1 MYGTIVDL
9 VTIVLI
15 LGMTWALTSEGLWGA
30 ALMFFNALFA
40 AMITLNCYEPLA
52 QLIGTNAEFLS
63 GYADALCILVIFTV
77 SLLLLRLTTENFAPA
92 MVRFPMPLYHL
103 GRFIFGLL
111 GSAITMG
118 MIMIALD
125 ASPVNKKIL
134 GAMDY
139 KYKPFY
145 GLRLD
150 KELLAYFQ
158 HSTGY
163 IFTRVGQADPY
174 KEFGNVRAFDPK
186 GDWLLRS
193 QEARPYPKGEDLFAD
208 ETASPGRRSRRGRG
222 GGSGGRRRRGGRQ
235 RREPA
240 GHAGGHRAAG
250 GAAVGGPRAQLP
262 TGSPRPT
269 AAT

>member
-1 MYGTIVDL
+1 MSGTIVDL

-40 AMITLNCYEPLA
+40 AMITLNTYEPLA
-52 QLIGTNAEFLS
+52 QLIGTNVEFLS

-77 SLLLLRLTTENFAPA
+77 SLLLLRLITENFAPA

-103 GRFIFGLL
+103 GRLIFGLL
-111 GSAITMG
+111 GSLITMG

-150 KELLAYFQ
+150 KEVLAYFQ
-158 HSTGY
+158 HATGY

-186 GDWLLRS
+186 GDWLLRA

-208 ETASPGRRSRRGRG
+208 ETASTAAAAEG
-222 GGSGGRRRRGGRQ
+222 G
-235 RREPA
+235 A
-240 GHAGGHRAAG
+240 GAAG
-250 GAAVGGPRAQLP
+250 GAPAAGGGNVANPPGMPGGIAPPGGLK
-262 TGSPRPT
+262 
-269 AAT
+269 

>member
-1 MYGTIVDL
+1 MSGTIVDL
-9 VTIVLI
+9 VTVVLI

-52 QLIGTNAEFLS
+52 QLIGTNVEFLS
-63 GYADALCILVIFTV
+63 GYADALCILLIFTV
-77 SLLLLRLTTENFAPA
+77 SLLLLRLTTENLAPA

-111 GSAITMG
+111 GSLITMG
-118 MIMIALD
+118 IIMIALD
-125 ASPVNKKIL
+125 ASPVNKKVL
-134 GAMDY
+134 GAIDY

-150 KELLAYFQ
+150 KEILAYFQ

-163 IFTRVGQADPY
+163 IFTRIGPPDPFR
-174 KEFGNVRAFDPK
+174 EFGNVRVFDAR
-186 GDWLLRS
+186 GDWLIRA

-208 ETASPGRRSRRGRG
+208 EAASTAASAEAGKEGAAAPGPG
-222 GGSGGRRRRGGRQ
+222 GGNVANPPGMPGGVAPPGGLR
-235 RREPA
+235 
-240 GHAGGHRAAG
+240 
-250 GAAVGGPRAQLP
+250 
-262 TGSPRPT
+262 
-269 AAT
+269 